1 MKDLKMDSSGDVVI
15 NGVNGDLQ
23 MTTDADTLLAQKIQ
37 SLLNTNFGELD
48 WNDQYGLNHVEMLTN
63 SNDLNAVKRIIDN
76 YLRDNLEDYES
87 VNIDG
92 SNYDSATRSLEIIA
106 TVKMKNGQEISTQ
119 IGGAR

>member
-48 WNDQYGLNHVEMLTN
+48 WNDQYGLSHVEMLTN